1 MMISE
6 FKALTGFY
14 PSWALWAVINRV
26 YDGSNLD
33 KYEWCKAY
41 VENKDG
47 MAGLIAQLADKEFEE
62 RARNHEIELKN
73 ARGEIAHLLEQL
85 EKTKA
90 QLDRELDWQPAKD
103 IGTNMNEREYQLLAN
118 DTAPMSELDAIRR
131 IAQECGFDMV
141 CIKLVQT
148 VETFDKNKYG
158 KCRVSG
164 SYSRLPVW
172 ASTDWNYIRF
182 DVCGNQWEI
191 VNGELMPYYD

>member
-6 FKALTGFY
+6 FKTLTGFY

-26 YDGSNLD
+26 YNESKLD
-33 KYEWCKAY
+33 KHEWCKAY

-47 MAGLIAQLADKEFEE
+47 LAGLIAQLADKEYEE
-62 RARNHEIELKN
+62 RAREHEKDHEASLT
-73 ARGEIAHLLEQL
+73 EIRCLHERIAEM
-85 EKTKA
+85 KR

-103 IGTNMNEREYQLLAN
+103 IGTNMSEREYQLLAD

-131 IAQECGFDMV
+131 ITQECGFDMA
-141 CIKLVQT
+141 CIELVQT

-182 DVCGNQWEI
+182 QVCGNQWEI
-191 VNGELMPYYD
+191 VNGELMAYYD

>member
-6 FKALTGFY
+6 FKALTGIH

-26 YDGSNLD
+26 YNESQLD
-33 KYEWCKAY
+33 KHEWCKAY
-41 VENKDG
+41 VADKEG
-47 MAGLIAQLADKEFEE
+47 MAGFIAQLADKEYEE
-62 RARNHEIELKN
+62 QARNHEIELKN
-73 ARGEIAHLLEQL
+73 ARGEIAHLREQL

-103 IGTNMNEREYQLLAN
+103 IGTNMSEREYQLLAD
-118 DTAPMSELDAIRR
+118 DTAPMTELDAIRR
-131 IAQECGFDMV
+131 VAQECGFDMA
-141 CIKLVQT
+141 CIELVPT
-148 VETFDKNKYG
+148 AETFDKNKYG

-182 DVCGNQWEI
+182 QVCGNQWEI
-191 VNGELMPYYD
+191 VNGELQAYYD